1 METYNNN
8 LELMMILRKEKAE
21 EERQI
26 EVERIKAQERAD
38 KKVRDAQAKLAKSKA
53 DKEATEAKT
62 AASGK

>member
-26 EVERIKAQERAD
+26 EVERIKAQERAEEEE
-38 KKVRDAQAKLAKSKA
+38 KQRIQLEK
-53 DKEATEAKT
+53 
-62 AASGK
+62 